1 MSYDTGKLS
10 DITTERTIPAGTEA
24 SVQLCEP
31 AKVANTKQDGSGAPK
46 IELAFK
52 VQDGPFKNFVV
63 REQLWIN
70 TVPKEGK
77 EKSAWESQAKPTIA
91 RMYKAYV
98 NVPKP
103 AYGPAGEET
112 PESKAL
118 RAPAL
123 AKMDA
128 LLAGAKSPDQVAQR
142 LSTFVGKTIEVKV
155 GIEVFNNKE
164 KNTIAEYVA
173 AA

>member
-10 DITTERTIPAGTEA
+10 DINTERTIPAGTEV
-24 SVQLCEP
+24 SVKMTEP
-31 AKVANTKQDGSGAPK
+31 AKVANTKQDGTGSPK
-46 IELAFK
+46 IELLFK
-52 VQDGPFKNFVV
+52 VEGGPYANFII

-77 EKSAWESQAKPTIA
+77 EKPPWVTQALPTIA
-91 RMYKAYV
+91 KMYKAYV

-103 AYGPAGEET
+103 TYGPNGEES

-123 AKMDA
+123 SKMDQ
-128 LLAGAKSPDQVAQR
+128 LLAGAKSPEVVAQR
-142 LSTFVGKTIEVKV
+142 LSTFVGKSIKIKV
-155 GIEVFNNKE
+155 GAETYKDKL
-164 KNTIAEYVA
+164 KNTISEYIA
-173 AA
+173 A